1 MPPAVLRIETA
12 AQVDLAKACL
22 TTAFASDP
30 FTRWVFADPGQ
41 FLGLFGHALRHMGG
55 LGGAQGTGFVAEGG
69 KGAAL
74 WLKPGTGPDMEALGA
89 ALAEL
94 AMPGDAPEVFGQMAA
109 HHPQEP
115 HWYLPFVGVDPAAQ
129 GSGVGSALLA
139 ASLALVDADGMPSY
153 LESTNPRNVP
163 LYERFG
169 FRVTA
174 EIQAGSSP
182 PMHAM
187 WRPAR

>member
-1 MPPAVLRIETA
+1 MPPAVLRIETEV
-12 AQVDLAKACL
+12 QGDLAQACL

-30 FTRWVFADPGQ
+30 FTRWVFADPAQ
-41 FLGLFGHALRHMGG
+41 YLALFGLALRHMGG
-55 LGGAQGTGFVAEGG
+55 LGGADGAGFVAAGG

-74 WLKPGTGPDMEALGA
+74 WLKPGTGPDMDALGA
-89 ALAEL
+89 ALADL
-94 AMPGDAPEVFGQMAA
+94 AMPEDAPEVFGQMAM
-109 HHPQEP
+109 HHPEVP

-129 GSGVGSALLA
+129 GQGVGSALLA
-139 ASLALVDADGMPSY
+139 ASLAMVDAEGMPAY

-174 EIQAGSSP
+174 EIQAGASP

>member
-1 MPPAVLRIETA
+1 MSARNGIFAGEDPYIIARKWLAEAEAVEPNDANAI
-12 AQVDLAKACL
+12 
-22 TTAFASDP
+22 
-30 FTRWVFADPGQ
+30 
-41 FLGLFGHALRHMGG
+41 
-55 LGGAQGTGFVAEGG
+55 
-69 KGAAL
+69 
-74 WLKPGTGPDMEALGA
+74 
-89 ALAEL
+89 ALAT
-94 AMPGDAPEVFGQMAA
+94 
-109 HHPQEP
+109 
-115 HWYLPFVGVDPAAQ
+115 
-129 GSGVGSALLA
+129 
-139 ASLALVDADGMPSY
+139 VDADGMPAY